1 MTGLCPQATPCTL
14 HRRLQGLSIYL
25 SLSIS
30 PLYPQSNEG
39 LFLYSLAQN
48 RHGPL
53 GQTVACEDSGGGYV
67 VSSRFLVH
75 LFLSLSCPPSA
86 EVAALP
92 PPVYQPPACAT
103 PDHFEE
109 PSWTPPLMIYIED
122 PHVPGWEPWN
132 MNLPQSSPFP
142 FPAFLLPYPGPQPPW
157 SPTTPQSSATEV
169 NFFRQSQ
176 MENLRLGVHNL
187 FRSTDNGVA
196 QLSILMTSFFL
207 AQCNE
212 KKKAIKIDDCYPLPF
227 LPCTGLQMGPRIIKC
242 LKGWRGWGSLYR

>member
-1 MTGLCPQATPCTL
+1 M
-14 HRRLQGLSIYL
+14 
-25 SLSIS
+25 
-30 PLYPQSNEG
+30 
-39 LFLYSLAQN
+39 
-48 RHGPL
+48 
-53 GQTVACEDSGGGYV
+53 

-75 LFLSLSCPPSA
+75 LFLSLSCPPGA

-109 PSWTPPLMIYIED
+109 PSWTPPLMIYI
-122 PHVPGWEPWN
+122 PISCISSTLPW
-132 MNLPQSSPFP
+132 P
-142 FPAFLLPYPGPQPPW
+142 
-157 SPTTPQSSATEV
+157 SATV
-169 NFFRQSQ
+169 VSYHTLVISNRGQLFPTLSQ

-187 FRSTDNGVA
+187 FQSTDNGVA

-227 LPCTGLQMGPRIIKC
+227 LPCTGF
-242 LKGWRGWGSLYR
+242 